1 MHYSLA
7 CVKCASCAKV
17 CPVDKIKVTEESGE
31 RTIWKKT
38 FTLVE
43 CKVCGK
49 QFATMMELWR
59 AAHKLGAEVPELCE
73 ECRKKAI
80 TDVMAATYGR

>member
-1 MHYSLA
+1 M
-7 CVKCASCAKV
+7 KV
-17 CPVDKIKVTEESGE
+17 SGE

-49 QFATMMELWR
+49 QFATMMELLR
-59 AAHKLGAEVPELCE
+59 AAYNPGAEVPELCE

-80 TDVMAATYGR
+80 TDVMTKIFRYDNIC

>member
-1 MHYSLA
+1 M
-7 CVKCASCAKV
+7 VKDV
-17 CPVDKIKVTEESGE
+17 HTGGMQGM
-31 RTIWKKT
+31 W
-38 FTLVE
+38 
-43 CKVCGK
+43 K

-59 AAHKLGAEVPELCE
+59 ATYKLGTEVPELCE